1 MSWNKYLGRSKR
13 NSAVS
18 GGSERRDVSR
28 GSFSI
33 LLRPRFT
40 WHGVTPAPLSGDHST
55 SQNGD
60 SSNPRASFFAS
71 TTHDASK
78 NKCTSTKEL
87 RIDFL
92 GTSKHNAVLEWR
104 SRRDAYTGEA
114 IIDTSMEGME
124 LDHVVELHVVRDA
137 IDAIPKQGIQF
148 ERRKRL
154 LIDFTK
160 NSVVNE
166 EFNLNF
172 TTKKINVVKNK
183 AFLAFQE
190 DYRQGTGKQVEEGLL
205 PYLADVYSIHHESRR
220 VSGRFSR
227 PTSYRIQQEVKLSF
241 DEMMTRFELD
251 RPLHGY
257 MMETLTDIES
267 AMKL

>member
-1 MSWNKYLGRSKR
+1 
-13 NSAVS
+13 
-18 GGSERRDVSR
+18 
-28 GSFSI
+28 
-33 LLRPRFT
+33 
-40 WHGVTPAPLSGDHST
+40 VT
-55 SQNGD
+55 
-60 SSNPRASFFAS
+60 
-71 TTHDASK
+71 
-78 NKCTSTKEL
+78 
-87 RIDFL
+87 
-92 GTSKHNAVLEWR
+92 
-104 SRRDAYTGEA
+104 
-114 IIDTSMEGME
+114 
-124 LDHVVELHVVRDA
+124 DA